1 MGNGVGRPPFEMDT
15 EAMINMLEDGVP
27 KSEIAGELGC
37 SINTLNKKIND
48 LRQKEGILLNW
59 RAIKSLKLTELQAA
73 ILDRITPEKIEE
85 ASLKD
90 LVLSYKVLS
99 ESETEIENPVKGKIT
114 GPVAYL
120 IELEKRNYVIG
131 SETSIIDVTP
141 KLTNGNDEDEV
152 FQF

>member
-114 GPVAYL
+114 GLVAYL